1 MKRSSGLLSA
11 IMMWGAVVA
20 AAPAAHAQQDDPA
33 LVAMY
38 MGRAAY
44 GEGRRAEAEMY
55 FLESVRLLRAA
66 PPEQHG
72 FLVYPLSGLAS
83 VQLDAGRHGEA
94 LKTSEEAFGW
104 ASEAFGPRSEPALM
118 ALNTLGSA
126 MDELADPRAE
136 KVWQE
141 ALDIAQAL
149 PAVENPEARL
159 SPLSNHAA
167 ALLDRGDPG
176 QAEEINR
183 AVLAQ
188 RRAVYG
194 GLPEG
199 LLPITVSQ
207 LGLAAALGRQG
218 RVEEAEQV
226 VRAALAEVRAAEKAG
241 EKFRSQDL
249 VTASLI
255 SLSDLLIR
263 LKRHDDAEA
272 LLSSV
277 TATWGADGAPPAALN
292 NLALLK
298 FARGE
303 RAGGLSLFRD
313 VYRLRLEAA
322 WANAPDKPRI
332 GVEAPGFAPQ
342 RMANHDLLV
351 SAGNLARALFDTGE
365 HAEALALQQ
374 GVAAAQGVLAGEQG
388 LAFLEAR
395 IALGEM
401 LAARDDPQGLVML
414 RQGYEAFPDAPEFAS
429 AKLAAGYSYGRELAR
444 AGRAK
449 EAFPLV
455 HAYADSFSDL
465 SRSNLLTWRDAR
477 QFLNGAAWV
486 FEDVLE
492 TSWAARG

>member
-1 MKRSSGLLSA
+1 MKRSSGLLFAVMVWSA
-11 IMMWGAVVA
+11 VLA

-44 GEGRRAEAEMY
+44 DEGRPAEAEMY
-55 FLESVRLLRAA
+55 FTESVRLLRARPA
-66 PPEQHG
+66 DQHG

-83 VQLDAGRHGEA
+83 VQLDAGRYSEA
-94 LKTSEEAFGW
+94 LQTSEEALGW
-104 ASEAFGPRSEPALM
+104 ASDTFGARSEPALM
-118 ALNTLGSA
+118 ALNAMGSA
-126 MDELADPRAE
+126 MDELADPRAV
-136 KVWQE
+136 KVWEE

-149 PAVENPEARL
+149 PAVESPEARL
-159 SPLSNHAA
+159 TPLSNHAA

-183 AVLAQ
+183 TVLAQ
-188 RRAVYG
+188 RRAIYG
-194 GLPEG
+194 GQPEG
-199 LLPITVSQ
+199 RFYVTVSQ
-207 LGLAAALGRQG
+207 LGLASALARQG
-218 RVEEAEQV
+218 RVEEAEQI
-226 VRAALAEVRAAEKAG
+226 VRAALAEVRDAEKAG
-241 EKFRSQDL
+241 EKLRSQDL

-277 TATWGADGAPPAALN
+277 IATWGADRAPPAALN

-303 RAGGLSLFRD
+303 QAEGLSLFRD
-313 VYRLRLEAA
+313 VYRLRLETA

-332 GVEAPGFAPQ
+332 GVEAPGFASR

-365 HAEALALQQ
+365 HAEALALQR
-374 GVAAAQGVLAGEQG
+374 GVMAAHGVLAGEQG

-395 IALGEM
+395 VALGEM
-401 LAARDDPQGLVML
+401 LAARDDPQGLIML
-414 RQGYEAFPDAPEFAS
+414 RQGYEAFTDAPEFAN
-429 AKLAAGYSYGRELAR
+429 AKLAAGYSYGRELTR
-444 AGRAK
+444 MGRAK

-455 HAYADSFSDL
+455 QAYADSFSDL